1 MNNPPELTK
10 TAFSDDRYSVINEL
24 GRGGMGTVY
33 KCLDVKLNT
42 EVAVKVV
49 SFTFSPSEVARFHKE
64 AKALAKLNHPNIL
77 TVRDFGYSNDGT
89 VFLVTDIVRGEGI
102 DSVIESGGA
111 IPLEGALPMF
121 LQICDGLAHAHRNNI
136 LHRDLKPSNI
146 MIAATG
152 KEDDPH
158 IVKLMDF
165 GLAKL
170 QLDDQR
176 LTKTGAMVGSPAYM
190 SPEQADAKGTDERS
204 DIYSLGC
211 LMYEVLTGEQPFT
224 AGNIPAI
231 MLAQINKPAPKLV
244 DKLPDMIFPLEL
256 EALVAKCL
264 AKKKEDRFQSVIELR
279 NAIAAVDEQLRA
291 TSAIYQSG
299 AIGLSGVYNRT
310 GGFLRA
316 DNAQINAAKFKRL
329 PTKVVIAAVSV
340 AVLVLSGFFYFT
352 VQRSAVFK
360 KPERMLAT
368 TDESI
373 DNDKAFSIPHGRG
386 YVKTFKPTTR
396 RMIKDASAIG
406 ETDDW
411 TRVGPRDT
419 DKKLYDVLG
428 LKQID
433 YLDLSDTDITD
444 QGVLSLASEPI
455 QGLKLERTQ
464 ISDKALTQLNKM
476 KKLEELSLAGCKKIT
491 AEGLKGIVG
500 LNTFEFIDIS
510 DTDISDKAFFY
521 LGGCKQLRTVN
532 ANGCKN
538 ITGVGF
544 GNLHSTM
551 INNLQ
556 LRNSGLKCAN
566 IANLHGV
573 PMLASIDLA
582 DNDLTD
588 KDLDRIGL
596 LDFVCSIDL
605 SNNPRITNDGL
616 LKLLKMPAVHTIKIF
631 RCPGIT
637 KLGVSKFM
645 RERIGTMVVWDQKYD
660 DEKEQG
666 N

>member
-1 MNNPPELTK
+1 MNNPPTK

-64 AKALAKLNHPNIL
+64 AKALARLNHPNIL

-190 SPEQADAKGTDERS
+190 SPEQADAKSTDERS

-256 EALVAKCL
+256 EAIVAKCL

-291 TSAIYQSG
+291 SNAIYQSG

-316 DNAQINAAKFKRL
+316 DNAQVNAAKFKRL
-329 PTKVVIAAVSV
+329 PTKVLVGIV
-340 AVLVLSGFFYFT
+340 AVAVFVLAGFFFFT
-352 VQRSAVFK
+352 TQTIGVFK

-368 TDESI
+368 TDETV
-373 DNDKAFSIPHGRG
+373 DNNKTFSVEHGRG
-386 YVKTFKPTTR
+386 YVKTFKPPVKKLR
-396 RMIKDASAIG
+396 VKDTPATG

-411 TRVGPRDT
+411 TRVDPRNA
-419 DKKLYDVLG
+419 DKSLFDLLG

-444 QGVLSLASEPI
+444 QGVLSLANEPI
-455 QGLKLERTQ
+455 QGLKLERTK
-464 ISDKALTQLNKM
+464 ITDKALAQLNSM
-476 KKLEELSLAGCKKIT
+476 KKLEELSLAGCKNIT
-491 AEGLKGIVG
+491 ADGLKGIVG
-500 LNTFEFIDIS
+500 LGTFEFIDIS
-510 DTDISDKAFFY
+510 DTNLSDKAFFY

-544 GNLHSTM
+544 GDLRSTM
-551 INNLQ
+551 INNLLLQ
-556 LRNSGLKCAN
+556 NSGVKCAN
-566 IANLHGV
+566 VVNLKSV
-573 PMLASIDLA
+573 PVLASIDLA
-582 DNDLTD
+582 NNDLTD
-588 KDLDRIGL
+588 KDLDYMGN

-616 LKLLKMPAVHTIKIF
+616 LKLLRMPAVHTIKIF
-631 RCPGIT
+631 RCQGIT

-645 RERIGTMVVWDQKYD
+645 SERIGTMVVWDQSYD
-660 DEKEQG
+660 NEKEQG

>member
-1 MNNPPELTK
+1 MNNPPPAAK

-111 IPLEGALPMF
+111 IPLEGALPMC
-121 LQICDGLAHAHRNNI
+121 LQICDGLAHAHKNGI

-190 SPEQADAKGTDERS
+190 SPEQADGKPTDERS

-224 AGNIPAI
+224 AGSIPAL

-244 DKLPDMIFPLEL
+244 DKLPDMIFPVEL
-256 EALVAKCL
+256 EELIAKCL
-264 AKKKEDRFQSVIELR
+264 AKKKEDRFQNVIELR
-279 NAIAAVDEQLRA
+279 NAVASVDEQLRA
-291 TSAIYQSG
+291 TNAIYLSG

-329 PTKVVIAAVSV
+329 PFGALVGIMSLAL
-340 AVLVLSGFFYFT
+340 LVLAGFFYFT
-352 VQRSAVFK
+352 LQRAEIFK
-360 KPERMLAT
+360 PVVKADPVEARALERN
-368 TDESI
+368 EHE
-373 DNDKAFSIPHGRG
+373 FSVPDGRG
-386 YVKTFKPTTR
+386 SVRKSRVKTTPTLSKPGESDEWTT
-396 RMIKDASAIG
+396 
-406 ETDDW
+406 
-411 TRVGPRDT
+411 VGSHGT
-419 DKKLYDVLG
+419 DKKLYELLDS
-428 LKQID
+428 KQVD
-433 YLDLSDTDITD
+433 YLNLSDSDVTD
-444 QGVLSLASEPI
+444 QGVLSLASKPI
-455 QGLKLERTQ
+455 IGLRLERTEVT
-464 ISDKALTQLNKM
+464 DKALAELGKM
-476 KKLEELSLAGCKKIT
+476 KKLEELSLKGCKNIT
-491 AEGLKGIVG
+491 DESLKAIVG
-500 LNTFEFIDIS
+500 LRKFEFVDIS
-510 DTDISDKAFFY
+510 DTNLSDTVFFY
-521 LGGCKQLRTVN
+521 LGGCKQLRTVIADN
-532 ANGCKN
+532 CKN
-538 ITGVGF
+538 ITGSGF
-544 GNLHSTM
+544 GDLKSTM
-551 INNLQ
+551 INSLI
-556 LRNSGLKCAN
+556 LKGSGIKCAN
-566 IANLHGV
+566 LVNLERV
-573 PMLASIDLA
+573 PMLATIDLSN
-582 DNDLTD
+582 NDLTD
-588 KDLDRIGL
+588 QDLDYMGSL
-596 LDFVCSIDL
+596 EFVCSIDL
-605 SNNPRITNDGL
+605 SKNPRITNTGF
-616 LKLLKMPAVHTIKIF
+616 LKLLRMPCVHTIKILE
-631 RCPGIT
+631 CKGIT
-637 KLGVSKFM
+637 KLGVDKFM
-645 RERIGTMVVWDQKYD
+645 TERIGTILVWDK
-660 DEKEQG
+660 